1 VTWRLAIFRQIDS
14 PSHTTGETGA
24 AIAHI
29 ECAERETEA
38 HVDASG
44 LLPPLALRHTRH
56 ASPGDDAHRNLA
68 SDLLCLLIVARIRT
82 TLSADGTRV
91 RIAGRLTASDLRRLE
106 YACSSAL
113 VARPLR
119 LEFELSGVT
128 QIDASATVFLD
139 EMLRR
144 GATVTSRP
152 RPPCS
157 MDDGRRRE
165 AADVAGERR
174 STQR

>member
-1 VTWRLAIFRQIDS
+1 MQ
-14 PSHTTGETGA
+14 
-24 AIAHI
+24 
-29 ECAERETEA
+29 
-38 HVDASG
+38 
-44 LLPPLALRHTRH
+44 ALE
-56 ASPGDDAHRNLA
+56 DDAHRNVA
-68 SDLLCLLIVARIRT
+68 SDLLYLLIVARIRT
-82 TLSADGTRV
+82 TLSTGGTRV

-144 GATVTSRP
+144 GATVTSGP
-152 RPPCS
+152 RPPAS
-157 MDDGRRRE
+157 MDEGGQRE
-165 AADVAGERR
+165 GADVASERR
-174 STQR
+174 SMPR